1 MSENK
6 ISVII
11 PVYNTEQYLDKCIE
25 SVVNQTYKNLE
36 IILVDDGSTDKSGII
51 CDKWKEKDERII
63 VIHKENGG
71 VASARNIGLTYVTG
85 DYIAWVD
92 SDDWLENNVYEI
104 VIKEMLND
112 NCDISVIKYTQEN
125 STVNNSEIESA
136 HYNSNVALSSLFRNR
151 IKPFLWDK
159 IYKRSLFEN
168 INFLGQVGE
177 DYFANYEIFKRAAKI
192 CDINYTGYHWM
203 RHEGSL
209 TTQKEKLKDCV
220 WVGLKSREDVMK
232 YCPEIE
238 KDVNY
243 RIMHDLLMVGCKR
256 NEYDAEVQKI
266 LKNIKWSLFKNQH
279 WINSTIFE
287 KKVLLKSFLLFIK
300 NS

>member
-36 IILVDDGSTDKSGII
+36 IILVDDGSTDKSGVI
-51 CDKWKEKDERII
+51 CDEWKEKDERII

-71 VASARNIGLTYVTG
+71 VASARNVGLKYVTG

-92 SDDWLENNVYEI
+92 SDDWIERNVYEI
-104 VIKEMLND
+104 IIREMLKY

-125 STVNNSEIESA
+125 SVVNNGVIESEP
-136 HYNSNVALSSLFRNR
+136 YNNNAALQNLLRYR
-151 IKPFLWDK
+151 ITPFLWDK
-159 IYKRSLFEN
+159 IYKSSLFKN
-168 INFLGQVGE
+168 ISFVGQVGE
-177 DYFANYEIFKRAAKI
+177 DSFANYETFKRATKT

-209 TTQKEKLKDCV
+209 TTKKEKLKDCV
-220 WVGLKSREDVMK
+220 RIELKIREDVMRYHPK
-232 YCPEIE
+232 ME
-238 KDVNY
+238 KDANY
-243 RIMHDLLMVGCKR
+243 RIMHDLLLVGCKR
-256 NEYDAEVQKI
+256 NEYNAEVQKK
-266 LKNIKWSLFKNQH
+266 LKNIKWSLIKNQH
-279 WINSTIFE
+279 WIDSTIFE
-287 KKVLLKSFLLFIK
+287 KRVLLKSFLLFIK
-300 NS
+300 NN

>member
-11 PVYNTEQYLDKCIE
+11 PVYNIEQYLDKCIE

-36 IILVDDGSTDKSGII
+36 IILVDDGSTDKSGVI
-51 CDKWKEKDERII
+51 CDEWKEKDERII

-71 VASARNIGLTYVTG
+71 VASARNVGLTYVTG
-85 DYIAWVD
+85 DYIAWID
-92 SDDWLENNVYEI
+92 SDDWIERNVYEI
-104 VIKEMLND
+104 IIREMLKY

-125 STVNNSEIESA
+125 SAVNNSIIESVL
-136 HYNSNVALSSLFRNR
+136 YDNNTALQNLLRNR
-151 IKPFLWDK
+151 ITPFLWDK
-159 IYKRSLFEN
+159 IYKSSLFKN
-168 INFLGQVGE
+168 INFVGQIGE
-177 DYFANYEIFKRAAKI
+177 DSFANYEIFKKATKI
-192 CDINYTGYHWM
+192 CDINYTGYHWI

-209 TTQKEKLKDCV
+209 MTNKAKTKDCV
-220 WVGLKSREDVMK
+220 CVWLKIRENAMEHYPK
-232 YCPEIE
+232 ME

-243 RIMHDLLMVGCKR
+243 RIMHDLLLVGCKR
-256 NEYDAEVQKI
+256 NEYDAKIQKI

-279 WINSTIFE
+279 WIDSTIFE